1 MIVGTKIDNDAYEV
15 VTSAP
20 VDQAKVS
27 FKLPAPTRTPA
38 WANYIKGVVSI
49 FPEKVPG
56 FKAAVVTN
64 VPLGGGLSS
73 SASLEVA
80 MYTFL
85 EAITGTKHDD
95 KSKALVCQ
103 KAEHDFAGMPCGIMD
118 QFIAVMGKKDHAL
131 LLDCR
136 FALTSFF

>member
-1 MIVGTKIDNDAYEV
+1 MANF
-15 VTSAP
+15 P
-20 VDQAKVS
+20 CP
-27 FKLPAPTRTPA
+27 LPP
-38 WANYIKGVVSI
+38 
-49 FPEKVPG
+49 
-56 FKAAVVTN
+56 FKAAIATS

-85 EAITGTKHDD
+85 EQLCNSEQKDLKA
-95 KSKALVCQ
+95 KALACQ

-118 QFIAVMGKKDHAL
+118 QFISVMGKKGNAL

-136 FALTSFF
+136 